1 MTMFRQNL
9 KNNLKNEIMRNDI
22 NDRWLTTMINFDAI
36 NNFMTKAL
44 VERKEYSTQ
53 KKLDAYNLI
62 IVDKNLLLARN
73 ERMSKETKSLS
84 IAI

>member
-1 MTMFRQNL
+1 
-9 KNNLKNEIMRNDI
+9 
-22 NDRWLTTMINFDAI
+22 MINFDAI
-36 NNFMTKAL
+36 DNFITRAFVKR
-44 VERKEYSTQ
+44 EKYFTR

-73 ERMSKETKSLS
+73 EKINKETKSLL